1 MDLIFGWFELHPGLA
16 AWVQAVFSV
25 VAILA
30 AWLIT
35 RYEDGLREMR
45 QDLGF
50 VSALRSLAH
59 RQHGMHGKLERLLRY
74 TENCQVDRRAY
85 LQSWVMQVNALRD
98 FPMAALPAFHIIHL
112 VELRESANAGYEAA
126 QWLHT
131 MADQSGDIDY
141 VVLAAAES
149 AMEKTSFALELLQHN
164 GNQLYRRCG

>member
-1 MDLIFGWFELHPGLA
+1 MDLIFSWFEQHPGLA

-35 RYEDGLREMR
+35 RHEDRRREFR
-45 QDLGF
+45 HDFEF
-50 VSALRSLAH
+50 VSALCALAH
-59 RQHGMHGKLERLLRY
+59 RQHGMHGKLERLLRF
-74 TENCQVDRRAY
+74 TDNCQVDRRAY
-85 LQSWVMQVNALRD
+85 LQAWAMQVNALQD
-98 FPMAALPAFHIIHL
+98 FPMGSLPAFHIIHL

-126 QWLHT
+126 KWLHT

-164 GNQLYRRCG
+164 GRELGPQWG